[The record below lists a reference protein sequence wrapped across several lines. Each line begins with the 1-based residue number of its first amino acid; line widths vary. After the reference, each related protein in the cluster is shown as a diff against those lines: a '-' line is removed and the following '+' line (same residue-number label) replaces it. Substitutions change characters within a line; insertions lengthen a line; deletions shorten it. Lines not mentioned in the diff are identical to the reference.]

1 MNTEN
6 NQNNDL
12 NSQINNQQ
20 QGPKLEMVGSSNV
33 DAVMNDLPKREV
45 PKKKIITP
53 TLIVELI
60 ILGILIAFCLWYYL
74 IYK

>member
-20 QGPKLEMVGSSNV
+20 QGPKLEMVGSSNI
-33 DAVMNDLPKREV
+33 DAVMNELPKREV
-45 PKKKIITP
+45 PKKKIMTP